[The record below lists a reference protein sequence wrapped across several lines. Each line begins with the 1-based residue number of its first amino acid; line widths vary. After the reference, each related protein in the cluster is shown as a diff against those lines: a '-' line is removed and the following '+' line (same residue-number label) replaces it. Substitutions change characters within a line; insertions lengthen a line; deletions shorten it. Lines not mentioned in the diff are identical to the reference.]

1 MTETA
6 MFGLFKKRNPD
17 AENHAEFVA
26 TMQLIVVIPL
36 QMAGKKPTDALTD
49 FWAIGYIYG
58 ASIAVLGKRGIEGDG
73 LMPYLIAA
81 YGSIFETEA
90 KGKAVIQFSIKA
102 SGEDAKFDAGV
113 NDGIEDVDKWNNVHI
128 PIKLAFHFQKSA

>member
-1 MTETA
+1 M
-6 MFGLFKKRNPD
+6 R
-17 AENHAEFVA
+17 
-26 TMQLIVVIPL
+26 LIVVVPL

-58 ASIAVLGKRGIEGDG
+58 ASIAVLGMRGVVGAG

-81 YGSIFETEA
+81 YSSIFETEA

-102 SGEDAKFDAGV
+102 SGEDATFDAGV

-128 PIKLAFHFQKSA
+128 PMRLAYHFQEGG

>member
-1 MTETA
+1 
-6 MFGLFKKRNPD
+6 MFGLFKKRNSGTR
-17 AENHAEFVA
+17 NHAEFVA
-26 TMQLIVVIPL
+26 AMQLIVVVPL
-36 QMAGKKPTDALTD
+36 QMAGKKPTDALAD

-58 ASIAVLGKRGIEGDG
+58 ASIAVLGKRGIEGDE

-128 PIKLAFHFQKSA
+128 PIKLAFHFREGA